1 MTSCLLVWRLRP
13 HCSKKEGSTAA
24 AKANLAFKAKL
35 ADLEEEHAAVLAVVV
50 AVVEGPREVGEG
62 GVVPVVDVEE
72 EVHVLPLA
80 ADVVEPH
87 CHEKA
92 VKKGPP
98 SLMAI
103 LVRRPYFP
111 AQTSVR
117 GRPSLHVTTVK

>member
-1 MTSCLLVWRLRP
+1 M
-13 HCSKKEGSTAA
+13 K
-24 AKANLAFKAKL
+24 
-35 ADLEEEHAAVLAVVV
+35 EEHAVVVV
-50 AVVEGPREVGEG
+50 AAAIEGPREVFGGEG

-72 EVHVLPLA
+72 EVHVLPPA

-111 AQTSVR
+111 AQTSSK

>member
-1 MTSCLLVWRLRP
+1 MTSCLLVWRLLP
-13 HCSKKEGSTAA
+13 HCSKKEGATAA

-35 ADLEEEHAAVLAVVV
+35 ADLEVEAVV
-50 AVVEGPREVGEG
+50 AAVEGPREVFGGEG
-62 GVVPVVDVEE
+62 GVVPVVDIKE
-72 EVHVLPLA
+72 EVHVLPPA
-80 ADVVEPH
+80 VIAVVEPH

-111 AQTSVR
+111 AQTSIEAVR
-117 GRPSLHVTTVK
+117 HCM